1 VGNVESS
8 FDKGMTTYEG
18 LIRDIHQRRVFGG
31 RITVA
36 HGVITH
42 IEEDPS
48 ARTDRA
54 IQPGYVDAHVHVES
68 SMVVPSE
75 FARLAVVHGTV
86 ATVSDPHEIGNVCGI
101 DGVRF
106 MLDNGARVPFT
117 FAFGA
122 PSCVPATAFETAG
135 ATITADDIDA
145 LFADSRVLY
154 LSEMMN
160 FPGVLYNDPVV
171 HAKLEVAR
179 KHGRPIDGHAP
190 GLRGADA
197 ALYASHGITT
207 DHECFA
213 LDEALDKIAAGMW
226 ILIREGSAARN
237 FDALHPLLA
246 SHPERV
252 MLCSDDMHPDSLVV
266 GHINLLV
273 RRALALGYDMF
284 DVLRAACL
292 HPVQHYNL
300 PVGTLRVG
308 DPADF
313 IITDG
318 VDPSL
323 VHATFVK
330 GHCVA
335 ADQRTN
341 IASVNVEPINLFA
354 ADPITEHDVAI
365 AANAPTCRIIEAL
378 DGQLI
383 TNLIVDTVPVNE
395 VGNWMSDVTTDTLK
409 IVVVNRY
416 AKAPV
421 AIGFVRNFGLRHGAL
436 ASSVAHDSHNIVAVG
451 VSDADIALAVN
462 AVIGARGGVSVA
474 ANSTVDILPLP
485 IAGLMSAND
494 GYNVAEQYAKLDAR
508 AKELGTSLRAPF
520 MTLSFMALLVIPA
533 LKMSDKGLFDGAAF
547 RFVDVGVL

>member
-1 VGNVESS
+1 
-8 FDKGMTTYEG
+8 MTTFEG
-18 LIRDIHQRRVFGG
+18 LIRDVHSRRTFAGM
-31 RITVA
+31 ITVND
-36 HGVITH
+36 GVIAA
-42 IEEDPS
+42 IEERADVDTS
-48 ARTDRA
+48 RA

-68 SMVVPSE
+68 SMLVPSE

-86 ATVSDPHEIGNVCGI
+86 ATVSDPHEIGNVCGVH
-101 DGVRF
+101 GVRF

-135 ATITADDIDA
+135 ATITAEDIDA
-145 LFADSRVLY
+145 LFADPRVLY

-160 FPGVLYNDPVV
+160 FPGVLHNDADV
-171 HAKLEVAR
+171 HAKLAVAR

-197 ALYASHGITT
+197 ARYASFGITT
-207 DHECFA
+207 DHECFT
-213 LDEALDKIAAGMW
+213 LDEALDKLAVGMW

-246 SHPERV
+246 THPQRV
-252 MLCSDDMHPDSLVV
+252 MFCSDDMHPDSLVV

-273 RRALALGYDMF
+273 RRALALGYDTF

-313 IITDG
+313 IITDAA
-318 VDPSL
+318 DPSV

-335 ADQRTN
+335 ADQRTR
-341 IASVNVEPINLFA
+341 IASVNVEPINVFA
-354 ADPITEHDVAI
+354 ADPISENDVAI

-383 TNLIVDTVPVNE
+383 TNLIVDTVPVNDAGQW
-395 VGNWMSDVTTDTLK
+395 VSDVATDTLK

-421 AIGFVRNFGLRHGAL
+421 AIGFIRNIGLTRGAL
-436 ASSVAHDSHNIVAVG
+436 ASSVAHDSHNVVAVG
-451 VSDADIALAVN
+451 VADADIVMAVN
-462 AVIGARGGVSVA
+462 AVIEARGGVSVA
-474 ANSTVDILPLP
+474 DGHDVQVLPLP
-485 IAGLMSAND
+485 VAGLMSAND
-494 GYNVAEQYAKLDAR
+494 GYAVAERYAALDAR
-508 AKELGTSLRAPF
+508 AKELGTLLRAPF
-520 MTLSFMALLVIPA
+520 MTVSFMALLVIPA
-533 LKMSDKGLFDGAAF
+533 LKMSDRGLFDGEGF
-547 RFVDVGVL
+547 RFVDVGVS